1 MPVNKTTQ
9 ARVKRMIVMAFIV
22 REGWIQTSPFEIEII
37 GNRNLVSSF
46 VHVLYDSDGETSVV
60 SKYTISTMVE
70 AYGMHMRVAIE

>member
-1 MPVNKTTQ
+1 MKVGFRLHHLKNK
-9 ARVKRMIVMAFIV
+9 
-22 REGWIQTSPFEIEII
+22 II

-46 VHVLYDSDGETSVV
+46 VDVLYDSDGETSVV